1 MKNFS
6 LFLIAY
12 TLLLPLTIFNYVV
25 VVRAKDK
32 TSKGYFRST
41 AVNID
46 RFGNREFRATW
57 NKYLRKEN
65 GYAFGDERETI
76 SSVLGKNERDGT
88 LTKCGQI
95 LCKFLNKIDKNHCSK
110 SINDDISH
118 KEKI

>member
-1 MKNFS
+1 V
-6 LFLIAY
+6 A
-12 TLLLPLTIFNYVV
+12 
-25 VVRAKDK
+25 RAKDK

-76 SSVLGKNERDGT
+76 SSALGKNERDNT
-88 LTKCGQI
+88 LTKCGKI
-95 LCKFLNKIDKNHCSK
+95 LCKFLNKIDKNHCAK
-110 SINDDISH
+110 SINTDISH